1 MRIWFSKYCTNIF
14 IKLYQYCIHYT
25 PLILH
30 IQWLRNILW
39 SCKYKQQNICHDEKF
54 ILNSWIFAMGKFP
67 FPECLSTKK
76 DFFLFSIQCLIPD
89 TFFWFEDKLK
99 FSIFTKK
106 IRKYKISPVNSSWPI
121 LQVSWDTIC
130 YIFSQETICE
140 HMSKLIIHWKS
151 NANSKFL
158 NNKRHGMLENTS
170 FISFKIILLLCR
182 FFEGVAFDWLCNHN
196 LNVEPAPI
204 KVESWLL
211 KLWHFFCRMVNQEE
225 LKIRE

>member
-1 MRIWFSKYCTNIF
+1 MSRWKVHFELLIICNGKISSSRMFVNQKRLFLIF
-14 IKLYQYCIHYT
+14 IQY
-25 PLILH
+25 
-30 IQWLRNILW
+30 
-39 SCKYKQQNICHDEKF
+39 
-54 ILNSWIFAMGKFP
+54 
-67 FPECLSTKK
+67 
-76 DFFLFSIQCLIPD
+76 LIPD

-204 KVESWLL
+204 IVESWLL
-211 KLWHFFCRMVNQEE
+211 KLWHFFCTMVNQEE
-225 LKIRE
+225 LRIRE